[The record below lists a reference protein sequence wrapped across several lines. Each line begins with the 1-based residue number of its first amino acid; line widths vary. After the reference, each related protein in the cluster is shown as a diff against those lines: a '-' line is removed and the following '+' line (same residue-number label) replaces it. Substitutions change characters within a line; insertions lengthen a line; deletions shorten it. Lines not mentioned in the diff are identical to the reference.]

1 MKEAKGD
8 DGATADRV
16 SRFQSMFGGKKK
28 QKLQEDT
35 PKMNVKGHKNY
46 SSGAGVAPGGLYPE
60 VNQGTIERQF
70 YGLE

>member
-1 MKEAKGD
+1 MK
-8 DGATADRV
+8 GAAGNAEENAENRT

-28 QKLQEDT
+28 QKIKEDM

-60 VNQGTIERQF
+60 VN
-70 YGLE
+70 